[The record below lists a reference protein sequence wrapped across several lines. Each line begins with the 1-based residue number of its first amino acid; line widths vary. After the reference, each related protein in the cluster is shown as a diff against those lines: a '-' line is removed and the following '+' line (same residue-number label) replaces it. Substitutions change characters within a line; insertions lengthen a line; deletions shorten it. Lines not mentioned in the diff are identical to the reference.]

1 MIVDSIEVPDD
12 TIGTHSERNE
22 TAEILAIWRTLSP
35 QQKKKKL
42 AKIFAVFPDLEK
54 TDPSLHDEKQQV
66 DEKAAKDEERQ
77 VDPFP
82 IFSHIEECRDY
93 IRVAIKATER
103 DWEEDPDPVHTLLK
117 LVETKMTDVYGEV
130 DTAFFKLGAGN

>member
-1 MIVDSIEVPDD
+1 MIVNSIEVSDD
-12 TIGTHSERNE
+12 TIGTQREHQ
-22 TAEILAIWRTLSP
+22 P
-35 QQKKKKL
+35 K
-42 AKIFAVFPDLEK
+42 VFTTGVKK
-54 TDPSLHDEKQQV
+54 TDPSLHDK
-66 DEKAAKDEERQ
+66 ERQ

-103 DWEEDPDPVHTLLK
+103 DWEEAPDPVHTLLK
-117 LVETKMTDVYGEV
+117 LVETKMTDVFGEI

>member
-1 MIVDSIEVPDD
+1 MNGVS
-12 TIGTHSERNE
+12 
-22 TAEILAIWRTLSP
+22 
-35 QQKKKKL
+35 
-42 AKIFAVFPDLEK
+42 K
-54 TDPSLHDEKQQV
+54 TDPSSHDK
-66 DEKAAKDEERQ
+66 ERQ

-117 LVETKMTDVYGEV
+117 LVETKITDVYGEV